1 MIVSVY
7 GLGPDNIIM
16 GLGKTQ
22 RGGHSKSA
30 LLKNRRIVWVR
41 DSVT

>member
-16 GLGKTQ
+16 GLGKTP
-22 RGGHSKSA
+22 GGGA
-30 LLKNRRIVWVR
+30 LQECTVKKIEELLVKG
-41 DSVT
+41 

>member
-22 RGGHSKSA
+22 VGRA
-30 LLKNRRIVWVR
+30 LQEC
-41 DSVT
+41 SVKKIEELLGKG